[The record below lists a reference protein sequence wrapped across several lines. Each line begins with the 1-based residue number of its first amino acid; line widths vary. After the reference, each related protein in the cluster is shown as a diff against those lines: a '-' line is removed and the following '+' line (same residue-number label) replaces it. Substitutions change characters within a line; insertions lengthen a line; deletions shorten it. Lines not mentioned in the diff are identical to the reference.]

1 MELHRL
7 EIVHGGTLAI
17 KTSHYKIC
25 HKRGKCRKAYKAFII
40 WLCSRL

>member
-25 HKRGKCRKAYKAFII
+25 HKRGKHTKHSSYGYAED
-40 WLCSRL
+40 